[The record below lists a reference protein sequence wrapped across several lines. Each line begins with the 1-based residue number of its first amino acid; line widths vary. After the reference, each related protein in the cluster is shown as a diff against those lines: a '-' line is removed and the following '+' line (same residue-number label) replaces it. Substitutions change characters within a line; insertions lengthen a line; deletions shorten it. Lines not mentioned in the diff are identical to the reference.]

1 MIPIAKPRKNKCFL
15 KGEHNFIKL
24 EEGAKCERS
33 NAAAAF
39 PICIPF
45 LKVDFSLSTSRKQ
58 GPRGAGGG
66 WRGEMGSGKSKSVLR
81 QNRARLAAALK
92 VLSRLATL
100 LSIGGLSFGNV
111 GVAISGYDSKCAS

>member
-1 MIPIAKPRKNKCFL
+1 MSEVMLLLLLFL
-15 KGEHNFIKL
+15 F
-24 EEGAKCERS
+24 
-33 NAAAAF
+33 AF
-39 PICIPF
+39 H
-45 LKVDFSLSTSRKQ
+45 FSKSILVCQQVASR

-100 LSIGGLSFGNV
+100 ISIGGLSFGNV
-111 GVAISGYDSKCAS
+111 GVPSVAVIQYLHHNVFWELSSLATQLS

>member
-1 MIPIAKPRKNKCFL
+1 MFL
-15 KGEHNFIKL
+15 KGEHNFIKE

-33 NAAAAF
+33 NAAAAAF

-92 VLSRLATL
+92 FLSRLATL
-100 LSIGGLSFGNV
+100 LLSIVGLSFGNV